1 MDDLISPLTSPLN
14 DDPLVLQTSDHPG
27 MKLVTHPFEGTGFG
41 NWKRSMLIALS
52 AKNKLCLIDGSSP
65 KPSPTAVHAKTWQR
79 CNDMVF
85 SWILNALSAQIA
97 DSVLY
102 CDTAKSV
109 WDELQDR
116 YDQTNG
122 AQLYSVQKSL
132 SDFSQGNDSITTYFT
147 KIKAIWDEI
156 DAMGMNPTCTCT
168 CSCGSK
174 QKQIKYLEDQKIVQ
188 FLMGLNDSYTTIR
201 GALLMQNPLPKLGI
215 VYNTLIQEERQR
227 DIHNV
232 TQFQFD
238 SASLTAR
245 NYRPNMYRH
254 NPYNVGGLTR
264 ENPRTHSSKSSYH
277 IPTASR
283 SQRPPVSASSSTD
296 QFCNYCKKAGHRI
309 EVCYRLKNRNKRY
322 AANVQGVTSDSILG
336 PYGTT
341 QDTTLNSAQNQNI
354 QMDSIEY
361 VPSSVNFAGL
371 FFEEATDNW

>member
-1 MDDLISPLTSPLN
+1 MDDLISPLISPNN

-65 KPSPTAVHAKTWQR
+65 KPSSTAVNAKSWQR

-85 SWILNALSAQIA
+85 SWILNALSSQIA

-122 AQLYSVQKSL
+122 AQLYSVQKTL

-174 QKQIKYLEDQKIVQ
+174 QKQIKYLED
-188 FLMGLNDSYTTIR
+188 
-201 GALLMQNPLPKLGI
+201 
-215 VYNTLIQEERQR
+215 
-227 DIHNV
+227 
-232 TQFQFD
+232 
-238 SASLTAR
+238 
-245 NYRPNMYRH
+245 
-254 NPYNVGGLTR
+254 
-264 ENPRTHSSKSSYH
+264 
-277 IPTASR
+277 
-283 SQRPPVSASSSTD
+283 
-296 QFCNYCKKAGHRI
+296 
-309 EVCYRLKNRNKRY
+309 
-322 AANVQGVTSDSILG
+322 
-336 PYGTT
+336 
-341 QDTTLNSAQNQNI
+341 
-354 QMDSIEY
+354 
-361 VPSSVNFAGL
+361 
-371 FFEEATDNW
+371 